1 MSNKNWVNQS
11 AIIVLTAATMILFC
25 APPLSAQ
32 RRPSNP
38 DFTQGGNRDRSHDWT
53 LGPTGAR
60 GWIYAWKHTADAR
73 QILITKVAKGSPA
86 EGVLEVDD
94 VILGVEGKPFDDDA
108 RIQFARAVMRA
119 EPDWEALPPETPPE
133 VRRVLR
139 RALEKDPARRY
150 PLIVHVYGEPAAQTV
165 VARSTSRRMGR
176 SASNATSSTARQT

>member
-1 MSNKNWVNQS
+1 MSNKSWVNQS
-11 AIIVLTAATMILFC
+11 AVIVLAAATMTTFC

-32 RRPSNP
+32 RRPDIP
-38 DFTQGGNRDRSHDWT
+38 DFTQGGKPDRSHDWT

-94 VILGVEGKPFDDDA
+94 VILGIEGKPFDDDA

-119 EPDWEALPPETPPE
+119 EQEESRGVLKIVRWREGRTADVEIQIPVMGTYSATAPYDCTKSAKIFELGCEAIAK
-133 VRRVLR
+133 R
-139 RALEKDPARRY
+139 
-150 PLIVHVYGEPAAQTV
+150 G
-165 VARSTSRRMGR
+165 
-176 SASNATSSTARQT
+176 